1 MQNSECLEIAKTST
15 NRLRPVAC
23 ETSTKKTDRKTRVQA
38 ASRFGFSG
46 VYAEGSNWADWLQ
59 LFLLTDVRFFCAL
72 FHPRLRAPPKFLFGL
87 DLSIDFCL
95 AKFLPYIFITHHAVV
110 GEIWKALPCSAF
122 SLIFVFLEFEVVN
135 QFSYK
140 TGVDTQNV
148 VRLRSWSCG
157 GFYPH
162 PLCYSGSRIVASA
175 WVLLF
180 LSLLSSGN

>member
-1 MQNSECLEIAKTST
+1 MCAGDAATCL
-15 NRLRPVAC
+15 
-23 ETSTKKTDRKTRVQA
+23 TKSQPKPCCDPYTDPSAGWTI
-38 ASRFGFSG
+38 
-46 VYAEGSNWADWLQ
+46 SNWLQ

-72 FHPRLRAPPKFLFGL
+72 FHPRLRAPPMFLLGL

-162 PLCYSGSRIVASA
+162 PLCYSGSRIVASPGY
-175 WVLLF
+175 F
-180 LSLLSSGN
+180 FSSPCYLPEIERSRLTS